1 MTMRARGLLAAFGA
15 AAMMSHAVCASTMPT
30 VVATNSGSVQGVR
43 HEEVTAF
50 LGVPYA
56 EPPVGAL
63 RWRAPVAVQ
72 PWTGVRIATEHAAS
86 CYQEWPART
95 FGPYTSEFVDTP
107 RHAEDCLYLNV
118 WAPAQKQAKVPVLV
132 WIHGGGFGGGSGAIG
147 IYDGAHLASRG
158 IVVVTINYR
167 VGPFGF
173 LAHPELTREA
183 RGTGAGN
190 YGLQDMIEALRW
202 VRANIEAFGG
212 DSARVT
218 IAGQSAGAIAVSDLI
233 VSPLAKGLFASAI
246 AQSGAGMGIP
256 AIPLA
261 EAERNGQ
268 SLAKTVGATTL
279 AQLRALPPEKIQA
292 AIPTYFGPPPP
303 GAPPRIPL
311 LPVLDGAVLPVDP
324 IDPTARVASHVP
336 LITGFNFDEFM
347 PPRDQTVAEFQQS
360 VRDRYGAH
368 ADRLL
373 ALYPHATD
381 AEVAQS
387 ARALVRDAYMAST
400 YRWATD
406 RTRAG
411 GAPVYAYLFTHPT
424 PVAKPPSFG
433 TFHTSEVPYLFGVLD
448 RSRRPYGDSDE
459 QIAKQLQS
467 YWLNFI
473 RSGDPNGG
481 ALPRWN
487 PVTGNAVEVMG
498 LGDDVKPR
506 PAVSSPERFQA
517 LMGFVDSGGRLS
529 IR

>member
-1 MTMRARGLLAAFGA
+1 RCVRCCSDDVACRVCIDDANRGRYEFRFSARSAPRGGDGISGRAVCRAARRCAAVARAGCRAAMDWGSYRDRARRELLSGMACTYVRTVHVRVRRHAAPRRGLPVSECLGAGPEASKGPGPRLDSRRRLRRRLGRDRHLRRRTSRFAGNRCRYHQLPRRAIRLSRTPGADAGGTGYRCRQLWSAGYDRSLALGARQYRSVRRRLGARHERRSICRRDRGQRSDRLAACERTVRERDCAVRRGHGHPGYPACRSRAQRPEPCQDGRRDNTRTAASA
-15 AAMMSHAVCASTMPT
+15 AA
-30 VVATNSGSVQGVR
+30 G
-43 HEEVTAF
+43 ED
-50 LGVPYA
+50 
-56 EPPVGAL
+56 
-63 RWRAPVAVQ
+63 
-72 PWTGVRIATEHAAS
+72 TGR
-86 CYQEWPART
+86 
-95 FGPYTSEFVDTP
+95 
-107 RHAEDCLYLNV
+107 N
-118 WAPAQKQAKVPVLV
+118 
-132 WIHGGGFGGGSGAIG
+132 
-147 IYDGAHLASRG
+147 
-158 IVVVTINYR
+158 
-167 VGPFGF
+167 
-173 LAHPELTREA
+173 
-183 RGTGAGN
+183 
-190 YGLQDMIEALRW
+190 
-202 VRANIEAFGG
+202 
-212 DSARVT
+212 
-218 IAGQSAGAIAVSDLI
+218 SDL
-233 VSPLAKGLFASAI
+233 
-246 AQSGAGMGIP
+246 
-256 AIPLA
+256 
-261 EAERNGQ
+261 
-268 SLAKTVGATTL
+268 
-279 AQLRALPPEKIQA
+279 LRTA
-292 AIPTYFGPPPP
+292 A
-303 GAPPRIPL
+303 ARPRIPL

-347 PPRDQTVAEFQQS
+347 PPRDQTIAEFQQS

-381 AEVAQS
+381 AEAAQS